1 MTALRLFLL
10 FLIPSVAFAG
20 TDLAPFNG
28 GGGIQVSDS
37 GKSAKIFYP
46 VDPGQNLDF
55 AFSGPGRI
63 WIYVRS
69 GARPK
74 GAWNFPRNMEL
85 PLEVVSTRIDGVPLA
100 PALDNVSQ
108 LVDTESTYPWLS
120 KGILIDVPEG
130 AASFRLAARLDGPPL
145 LVRVMIPGPPS
156 GKPLTAAPPEAAPS
170 VAESPPPEEAPAELD
185 DAFYEEEPASAE
197 AEIPPA
203 VEDSPTA
210 EDTPSTDEAMANA
223 DEAAVPEII
232 DAIPEEEA
240 PLVGE
245 DTFGGLY
252 EIFDEEAQNLSDA
265 APPADEE
272 VIDLSAE
279 EEPEAVALGGFSDRL
294 GHSLRGTRLSLGAGV
309 GAPLQGNQAIASA
322 NIAGQMELFPLLSEV
337 WKPGWGRLDL
347 VLSAGWYRVGVNQTL
362 LVPDAIGGDTQ
373 LVVSYSTHVFPIALG
388 FHYDL
393 PLRLGPVVP
402 FVGAGGGLN
411 IIQRFGDTPVSAL
424 GAGWN
429 TELGF
434 LLPVGPVEIA
444 PSFRFN
450 GASAIL
456 DRKTISG
463 SPAAENLSHF
473 RLDVAVQTHF

>member
-1 MTALRLFLL
+1 
-10 FLIPSVAFAG
+10 
-20 TDLAPFNG
+20 
-28 GGGIQVSDS
+28 
-37 GKSAKIFYP
+37 
-46 VDPGQNLDF
+46 
-55 AFSGPGRI
+55 
-63 WIYVRS
+63 
-69 GARPK
+69 
-74 GAWNFPRNMEL
+74 MEL
-85 PLEVVSTRIDGVPLA
+85 SLEVISTRIDGVPLA

-108 LVDTESTYPWLS
+108 LVDTESIYPWLS

-145 LVRVMIPGPPS
+145 LVRVMVPGPAK
-156 GKPLTAAPPEAAPS
+156 GKAIAAAPPEADPS
-170 VAESPPPEEAPAELD
+170 VEENPSPEAPALLD
-185 DAFYEEEPASAE
+185 DAFYEEEPAFAE
-197 AEIPPA
+197 A
-203 VEDSPTA
+203 DSPAA
-210 EDTPSTDEAMANA
+210 EADSPAAEADSPGTEEEAPGADEAIANA
-223 DEAAVPEII
+223 DDADDDAVPEII
-232 DAIPEEEA
+232 DAIPEEDA

-252 EIFDEEAQNLSDA
+252 EIFDEEAQDLSTDP
-265 APPADEE
+265 PPADEE
-272 VIDLSAE
+272 VTDLSAE
-279 EEPEAVALGGFSDRL
+279 EEPEAVVLGGFSDRL
-294 GHSLRGTRLSLGAGV
+294 VHSLRGTRLSLGTGV

-322 NIAGQMELFPLLSEV
+322 HIAGQMELFPLLSEA

-347 VLSAGWYRVGVNQTL
+347 VLSAGWYRVGVNQNL

-373 LVVSYSTHVFPIALG
+373 LVVSYATQVFPIALG

-393 PLRLGPVVP
+393 PLRLGPAVP

-450 GASAIL
+450 GASATL

>member
-1 MTALRLFLL
+1 MTALRFFLL
-10 FLIPSVAFAG
+10 FLIPSVTFAG

-28 GGGIQVSDS
+28 AGGIQVSDS
-37 GKSAKIFYP
+37 GKSAKVFYP
-46 VDPGQNLDF
+46 VDPGQNLDY

-74 GAWNFPRNMEL
+74 GAWTFPRNMEL

-100 PALDNVSQ
+100 PALDNMSQ

-120 KGILIDVPEG
+120 KGILVDVPDG

-145 LVRVMIPGPPS
+145 LIRVMVPGPAKE
-156 GKPLTAAPPEAAPS
+156 KPTAAAPAEAAPA
-170 VAESPPPEEAPAELD
+170 VLD
-185 DAFYEEEPASAE
+185 DAFYKEDPASAE
-197 AEIPPA
+197 EEA
-203 VEDSPTA
+203 
-210 EDTPSTDEAMANA
+210 PSADEAIADAGVADEADDAGVA

-232 DAIPEEEA
+232 DAVPEEEA

-252 EIFDEEAQNLSDA
+252 EIFDDEAQALSTD
-265 APPADEE
+265 PPPTDEE

-279 EEPEAVALGGFSDRL
+279 EEPEAVVLGDFSDRL
-294 GHSLRGTRLSLGAGV
+294 GHSLRGTRLSLGTGI

-322 NIAGQMELFPLLSEV
+322 HIAGQMELFPLLTEA

-347 VLSAGWYRVGVNQTL
+347 VLSAGWYRVGVNQNL
-362 LVPDAIGGDTQ
+362 LVADAIGGDTQ
-373 LVVSYSTHVFPIALG
+373 LLVSYATQVFPIALG

-402 FVGAGGGLN
+402 FVGVGGGLN
-411 IIQRFGDTPVSAL
+411 IIQRFGDAPVSSL

-429 TELGF
+429 TELGI

-450 GASAIL
+450 GASATL

-463 SPAAENLSHF
+463 SPAVENLSHF
-473 RLDVAVQTHF
+473 RLDLAVQTHF